1 MTSSG
6 SNRSPPRR
14 AAYMPP
20 TSPRAWRS
28 RKRSLA
34 GRGGSSGKALFAAP
48 CRAQLSAPI
57 ATGDRVAPVA
67 AESATTDP
75 YSWRRLAALVF
86 VALHQVQHPRDGRTF
101 ETACLDLIHR
111 QVLLDEGVQNRVQH
125 LVGRQRV

>member
-6 SNRSPPRR
+6 SSRSPPRR
-14 AAYMPP
+14 AASMPP

-28 RKRSLA
+28 RRRSLA
-34 GRGGSSGKALFAAP
+34 GRGGSSGEALAAP
-48 CRAQLSAPI
+48 RRAQLSAPI

-75 YSWRRLAALVF
+75 YSGRRLAALVF
-86 VALHQVQHPRDGRTF
+86 VALHQVQHPRDGGTLEAAR
-101 ETACLDLIHR
+101 LDLVHR